1 MLLKEGYLALC
12 QGLHAILPSGYCIV
26 SENTI
31 ERFDPTAQL
40 FGLMEQT
47 VNKTLAKKIM
57 NIEAKN
63 EMNNVEA
70 EEIIEH

>member
-1 MLLKEGYLALC
+1 M
-12 QGLHAILPSGYCIV
+12 